1 MRRARKATLANAGT
15 VAVGSTVVRPRA
27 LVGAGSTGSWWP
39 RFRKRGSGSN
49 EKLKDRDLIFILR
62 NLATL
67 TESGVSLPKALGTL
81 AEEKALEKQRDMLLA
96 IRRHLENGE
105 TFSSALAKF
114 GGAFD
119 TVMVNQIKV
128 GEHSGILA
136 ETLTNIA
143 RHREDSH
150 RLRSEIV
157 RKMAY
162 PVLLVVM
169 GTAVITFLLTYVIPV
184 FKETYDKAHVSLP
197 FITQCLIT
205 AGGLMRSYG
214 LIALLVI
221 VAGAFAIRQVRKKS
235 DVAYKMD
242 AAILRMPVIGSWL
255 RDVSVL
261 QLMEVLGSLM
271 DAGHTLA
278 EALGEAAHAVRNR
291 AVQQSVRDLQSAVRR
306 GEKFS
311 REIER
316 HGETFPPIVSQLVIV
331 GEQTGK
337 LARATTH
344 IRDHL
349 QREVERKTNVF
360 VATIE
365 PTLTISLAAAIAVI
379 LLAIYLPMFDMV
391 NTIK

>member
-1 MRRARKATLANAGT
+1 
-15 VAVGSTVVRPRA
+15 
-27 LVGAGSTGSWWP
+27 
-39 RFRKRGSGSN
+39 
-49 EKLKDRDLIFILR
+49 
-62 NLATL
+62 
-67 TESGVSLPKALGTL
+67 
-81 AEEKALEKQRDMLLA
+81 
-96 IRRHLENGE
+96 
-105 TFSSALAKF
+105 
-114 GGAFD
+114 
-119 TVMVNQIKV
+119 
-128 GEHSGILA
+128 
-136 ETLTNIA
+136 
-143 RHREDSH
+143 
-150 RLRSEIV
+150 
-157 RKMAY
+157 
-162 PVLLVVM
+162 M

-184 FKETYDKAHVSLP
+184 FEETYAKAHVTLP
-197 FITQCLIT
+197 LITQLLIA
-205 AGGLMRSYG
+205 AGGAMKSYG
-214 LIALLVI
+214 WIALLALAAAVLA
-221 VAGAFAIRQVRKKS
+221 VRQLRKKA

-242 AAILRMPVIGSWL
+242 AAILRIPGVGSWL

-271 DAGHTLA
+271 AAGHTLA
-278 EALGEAAHAVRNR
+278 EALGEAAQAVRNR
-291 AVQQSVRDLQSAVRR
+291 AIQQSVRDLQSAVRR

-360 VATIE
+360 VGTIE

>member
-1 MRRARKATLANAGT
+1 MRRARKSTLANAGT
-15 VAVGSTVVRPRA
+15 IAVGSTAVRPRA
-27 LVGAGSTGSWWP
+27 AGSASGNNPWW
-39 RFRKRGSGSN
+39 RFGNKSSGAN
-49 EKLKDRDLIFILR
+49 DKLKGKDLVFILR

-81 AEEKALEKQRDMLLA
+81 AEEKALEKQRDMLLS
-96 IRRHLENGE
+96 IRRGLENGE
-105 TFSSALAKF
+105 TFSTALAKF
-114 GGAFD
+114 GATFD

-143 RHREDSH
+143 RHREESH

-184 FKETYDKAHVSLP
+184 FEETYAKAHVTLP
-197 FITQCLIT
+197 FITQLLIAT
-205 AGGLMRSYG
+205 GGAMKSYG
-214 LIALLVI
+214 WMALLAMAAAVL
-221 VAGAFAIRQVRKKS
+221 VVRQVRKKAE
-235 DVAYKMD
+235 VAYKMD
-242 AAILRMPVIGSWL
+242 LAILRIPGVGSWL

-271 DAGHTLA
+271 AAGHTLA
-278 EALGEAAHAVRNR
+278 EALGEAAQAVRNR
-291 AVQQSVRDLQSAVRR
+291 AIQQSVRDLQSAVRR

-360 VATIE
+360 VGTIE

>member
-15 VAVGSTVVRPRA
+15 IAIGSTFARPRA
-27 LVGAGSTGSWWP
+27 AAAAGSPWWWP
-39 RFRKRGSGSN
+39 SFAKRGSGSN
-49 EKLKDRDLIFILR
+49 EKLKEKDLIFILR

-81 AEEKALEKQRDMLLA
+81 AEEKALEKQRDMLLS

-114 GGAFD
+114 GATFD

-143 RHREDSH
+143 RHREESH
-150 RLRSEIV
+150 RLRAEIV

-169 GTAVITFLLTYVIPV
+169 GTAVITFLMTYVIPV
-184 FKETYDKAHVSLP
+184 FKETYDKAHVTLP

-205 AGGLMRSYG
+205 VGGLMRSYG
-214 LIALLVI
+214 LIGLLVI
-221 VAGAFAIRQVRKKS
+221 IAGVFTVRQVRKKA

-271 DAGHTLA
+271 EAGHTLA
-278 EALGEAAHAVRNR
+278 EALGEAAQAVRNR
-291 AVQQSVRDLQSAVRR
+291 AIQQSVRDLQSAVRR

-360 VATIE
+360 VGTIE